1 MTLFF
6 HGSRLFGVL
15 LLCLLWACT
24 KDDTPAPPAP
34 PPAPAPPAAQ
44 PSTTSPPPSQPTTPP
59 QSATS
64 APAVSAPLASV
75 PDLKLVPPPDL
86 SGLEPAV
93 ADQLKAAYESL
104 SVALT
109 KKELSPQ
116 ELSESYGMMGQLYHA
131 YQLFEAALL
140 CYDNAIQLVPRSFS
154 WRYARA
160 DIFRQQ
166 GKLADALA
174 DYEVACAG
182 QVSDVACLVRQGRA
196 RLETNDAATAQE
208 LFTRALTLDPQAA
221 AAHEGLGQ
229 VANMQGQHQEAVKH
243 LEAALALV
251 PAANRLH
258 YELATA
264 YQKLNQPEKAK
275 THLDQRGTVG
285 IKVVDGLTEQLE
297 ALVRGE
303 RIAILRG
310 RLAFQAGRYDD
321 AVAQF
326 TKAVEA
332 EPRSVTAR
340 VNLAAAL
347 VQLGQ
352 GTPAVRQLQEA
363 LRLQPLNGA
372 AHYNLAVLLLQQPE
386 GRPEAIRHFR
396 AALVADPT
404 DRQTH
409 VQLANA
415 LRQQGEAE
423 EALIYALKAA
433 DLDPS
438 DETVLRWT
446 ADLLVQRGY
455 FLEARRRLED
465 AHQQFPDRG
474 LTANALARVLAACP
488 DPTLRDGK
496 RALDLAQRVFA
507 AANSMQHAETVALAF
522 AESGQCQEAAKW
534 QKELVTAAEKQLEK
548 ETEHKERG
556 TEVLTRLKAELAR
569 YEKDSPCRPP
579 VATTAAA
586 SPTTPAASTTPAAA
600 TKERQTSD
608 KNVGR

>member
-1 MTLFF
+1 
-6 HGSRLFGVL
+6 
-15 LLCLLWACT
+15 
-24 KDDTPAPPAP
+24 
-34 PPAPAPPAAQ
+34 
-44 PSTTSPPPSQPTTPP
+44 
-59 QSATS
+59 
-64 APAVSAPLASV
+64 
-75 PDLKLVPPPDL
+75 VPPPDL

-93 ADQLKAAYESL
+93 AEQLKAAYESL
-104 SVALT
+104 SSTLT
-109 KKELSPQ
+109 KEGLSPQ

-131 YQLFEAALL
+131 YQLLDAALL
-140 CYDNAIQLVPRSFS
+140 CYDNALQLAPRSFS

-160 DIFRQQ
+160 DLLRQQ
-166 GKLADALA
+166 GQLPEALA
-174 DYEVACAG
+174 DYEIACAG
-182 QVSDVACLVRQGRA
+182 QADNVACLIRQGRA
-196 RLETNDAATAQE
+196 RLETNDVVKAQE
-208 LFTRALTLDPQAA
+208 LFARALTLDPQAA

-229 VANMQGQHQEAVKH
+229 VASMQGQHQEAVRH
-243 LEAALALV
+243 FEAALALV

-258 YELATA
+258 YELSTA
-264 YQKLNQPEKAK
+264 YQQLNQPERAKA
-275 THLDQRGTVG
+275 HLDQRGTVG

-321 AVAQF
+321 AAAQF
-326 TKAVEA
+326 TKATEA
-332 EPRSVTAR
+332 EPQSVTAR

-352 GTPAVRQLQEA
+352 GTSAVKQLQEA
-363 LRLQPLNGA
+363 LRLQPLHGA

-386 GRPEAIRHFR
+386 RRPEAIRHFR

-415 LRQQGEAE
+415 LRHQGEME
-423 EALIYALKAA
+423 DALIHAMKAA

-446 ADLLVQRGY
+446 AELLVQRGY
-455 FLEARRRLED
+455 FIEARKRLED
-465 AHQQFPDRG
+465 AHQRFPDRG

-507 AANSMQHAETVALAF
+507 AANSMPHAETVALAF

-534 QKELVTAAEKQLEK
+534 QQELVTAAEKQLEK
-548 ETEHKERG
+548 ETENKETG
-556 TEVLTRLKAELAR
+556 TKVLQRLKAELAR
-569 YEKDSPCRPP
+569 YEKGSPCRPP
-579 VATTAAA
+579 VA
-586 SPTTPAASTTPAAA
+586 
-600 TKERQTSD
+600 ENR
-608 KNVGR
+608 